1 MRGRDHHHDTRF
13 RELQLSDAMHHSD
26 ATGVGDA
33 AAGLGDD
40 LAHLFHRDVTICL
53 VGEGGDTTATFGMIA
68 HDPRK
73 HDDRSELRGK
83 CPFIELTDV
92 QRGLAELDPVGLHC
106 VSAYLRTL
114 IALGCVADDEA
125 ANPFNNPLFAQFQRA
140 MSAQGPLQW
149 DVARQTALMAATQGM
164 AEHNVD
170 PTRRI
175 AVENLARIVS
185 MRVSE
190 VMGRETVDP
199 SQIEVANRATWVQ
212 QTLDAW
218 KPYFNALAT
227 AISATSGDQPSA
239 DDADDPMLSMLGNV
253 SKIIAPSMLG
263 MSVGNLVGRLAVLTF
278 GQYDLPLPREPHG
291 RFVIVVGNVD
301 AFADEWSIPRDDMAI
316 YALTHELVSHTMF
329 ATPHVRAALSK
340 LIAEFAGGFRTDP
353 GSISEGLTRIDVSS
367 GDPMKM
373 LDSLLSDPT
382 VLLGASRSATQ
393 DRMAPVLDAAIAA
406 IVGFVDHHVDAVT
419 ARILGDAGRIAEAV
433 RRRRVAQSGDRV
445 FVERLLGVDL
455 TTDRVALGQRFVQG
469 VVERA
474 GTAGLAQLIE
484 REGSL
489 PTAAEV
495 AAPGLWLARL
505 ETIG

>member
-1 MRGRDHHHDTRF
+1 M
-13 RELQLSDAMHHSD
+13 
-26 ATGVGDA
+26 
-33 AAGLGDD
+33 
-40 LAHLFHRDVTICL
+40 
-53 VGEGGDTTATFGMIA
+53 
-68 HDPRK
+68 
-73 HDDRSELRGK
+73 
-83 CPFIELTDV
+83 
-92 QRGLAELDPVGLHC
+92 
-106 VSAYLRTL
+106 
-114 IALGCVADDEA
+114 ADDEA

-140 MSAQGPLQW
+140 MSAQGPLHW
-149 DVARQTALMAATQGM
+149 DVARQTALMAATQGV
-164 AEHNVD
+164 AEHNVE
-170 PTRRI
+170 PARRI

-199 SQIEVANRATWVQ
+199 SQGEVANRATWVQ

-218 KPYFNALAT
+218 KPYFDALAT
-227 AISATSGDQPSA
+227 AISTTSA
-239 DDADDPMLSMLGNV
+239 DQTPNDDAQDPMLSMLSNV
-253 SKIIAPSMLG
+253 SKMIAPSMLG
-263 MSVGNLVGRLAVLTF
+263 MSVGNLVGRLAVQTF

-316 YALTHELVSHTMF
+316 HALTHELVSHTMF
-329 ATPHVRAALSK
+329 AAPQFRAAVSR

-382 VLLGASRSATQ
+382 VLLGASRSAAQ
-393 DRMAPVLDAAIAA
+393 DRTAPVLDATIAA
-406 IVGFVDHHVDAVT
+406 IIGFVDHYVDSVT

-433 RRRRVAQSGDRV
+433 RRRRVAQSTDRV
-445 FVERLLGVDL
+445 FVERLLGIDL
-455 TTDRVALGQRFVQG
+455 TTERVALGQRFARG

-474 GTAGLAQLIE
+474 GEAGLVQLID

-489 PTAAEV
+489 PTPAEV

-505 ETIG
+505 ETTS